1 MGDRLAALRVS
12 KPKPRPTAHTT
23 AGLTPHIISLT
34 DVLALFIRLSSKEE
48 MGAIP
53 SNLARKEHMD

>member
-12 KPKPRPTAHTT
+12 KPEPRPTAHAT

-34 DVLALFIRLSSKEE
+34 DALGPFIRLTSKEE
-48 MGAIP
+48 MGAIH
-53 SNLARKEHMD
+53 SNIA

>member
-12 KPKPRPTAHTT
+12 KPEPRPTAHAT

-34 DVLALFIRLSSKEE
+34 DVFGLFIRPTSKEE
-48 MGAIP
+48 IGAIP
-53 SNLARKEHMD
+53 SNLA